1 LSLAAYRRDAH
12 VVGIDVSR
20 EMLDKARW
28 RARKL
33 HLPQVEGLLE
43 MDAEEIKFPDRSF
56 DAVVALYVMTVVPDA
71 SRVAAEMR
79 RVCVPTGKIVV
90 VGHFASDR
98 PLLYKIEKIFA
109 CLLRQIGLTSLI
121 RLPQLIDAIGLSPPE
136 VRLAD
141 LFGFWKVVSFRN
153 DGT

>member
-1 LSLAAYRRDAH
+1 
-12 VVGIDVSR
+12 
-20 EMLDKARW
+20 
-28 RARKL
+28 
-33 HLPQVEGLLE
+33 